1 MGFLSS
7 LGNVV
12 SKGLDYLS
20 APLSQPLTFI
30 TQGPTA
36 AAKAVETSR
45 TNIAAGKESGVKS
58 IVTTLVS
65 TAVVGGAILAAAPA
79 AATGAAGSAARSAA
93 LAIIPTTPKT
103 IAVTAIAAPVVYGV
117 VKSNPAGAQN
127 AVSAAPSALSNVG
140 ENLGKVISNPSV
152 EGVKELIA
160 DNPVLVGG
168 AAAAAVIA
176 GGAASAGI
184 IGGVLTRDELQKQ
197 TDAFE
202 RQAAAAEKGITVVDK
217 STGYF
222 DTPEGVILPKT
233 EQLKETP
240 AVSTEK
246 APVSG
251 LGSPKMTQNVK
262 VVVNQRQT
270 KRYINAGVYIKKYG
284 RNR

>member
-1 MGFLSS
+1 MGFLSN
-7 LGNVV
+7 LGKAV

-30 TQGPTA
+30 TKGPTA
-36 AAKAVETSR
+36 AAEAVKTSR
-45 TNIAAGKESGVKS
+45 TNIAAGKESGLKS
-58 IVTTLVS
+58 IATTLVS
-65 TAVVGGAILAAAPA
+65 TAVVGGVILAAAPA
-79 AATGAAGSAARSAA
+79 AATGTAGSVARKAA
-93 LAIIPTTPKT
+93 LAIIPKTPKAIVT
-103 IAVTAIAAPVVYGV
+103 TAIAAPIAYGV
-117 VKSNPAGAQN
+117 VKSNPGGTQKAITG
-127 AVSAAPSALSNVG
+127 APSALANVG
-140 ENLGKVISNPSV
+140 ENVGNVINNPSIDS
-152 EGVKELIA
+152 VKQLVTENPLI
-160 DNPVLVGG
+160 VGG
-168 AAAAAVIA
+168 GAAAAVIA

-184 IGGVLTRDELQKQ
+184 IGGVLTRNELEKQ

-217 STGYF
+217 SGGYF

-251 LGSPKMTQNVK
+251 LGGPKMTQNVK